1 MLRPAF
7 PEGGAAS
14 IRVLLVQ
21 YPSEL
26 VKNMGALLCTFNGR
40 FAAYSHDTDVK
51 TQKGETEC
59 LM

>member
-1 MLRPAF
+1 MR
-7 PEGGAAS
+7 GM
-14 IRVLLVQ
+14 LVQ

-26 VKNMGALLCTFNGR
+26 VKNMGALLCTCNGR
-40 FAAYSHDTDVK
+40 FAAYSRDTDVK